1 VKFTNAMKPYP
12 QFVNT
17 TVVNNNGLWHY
28 DSVQF
33 EVQKRMGSFVFNS
46 NWTWSNSLY
55 NYFITENPYNI
66 TDRWARDSANRR
78 HYWVTSFTWALP
90 FGKGRRFMSTAP
102 GIVEQ
107 LLGGWG
113 LQGVSTFA
121 SGLYFSPAFS
131 GSDPSNTNTS
141 GGLPD
146 RIANGNKDSGDRTRL
161 QWWDPKAFA
170 VPTNGNFGNSGAN
183 ILLGNGIKVQHLSV
197 AKTFPVTERLKFTLT
212 GAFSNLFNHPHF
224 NNPNNNI
231 SNPDPGKFLS
241 TLPNYNPEKQG
252 YRQLDIKFRAEW

>member
-1 VKFTNAMKPYP
+1 
-12 QFVNT
+12 
-17 TVVNNNGLWHY
+17 
-28 DSVQF
+28 
-33 EVQKRMGSFVFNS
+33 
-46 NWTWSNSLY
+46 
-55 NYFITENPYNI
+55 
-66 TDRWARDSANRR
+66 
-78 HYWVTSFTWALP
+78 
-90 FGKGRRFMSTAP
+90 MSTAP